1 MNVVIST
8 PQKADTFCA
17 MFHHMK
23 AFTEHVNVMFE
34 SDHMFLQ
41 SMDSAHVSVFEY
53 NLPGVWF
60 DKYEHSHGSAIPL
73 GLNSTLLFKI
83 LNTRDKTQT
92 ITLVFDPEN
101 NDKLYISF
109 TSDNKAVFD
118 KHFELPLMDLEYE
131 LMSIPV
137 MDCDAEFS
145 VPSGTFASLVGQL
158 KMFGDTIDI
167 ECSEEK
173 IEMNSLSEGLGK
185 MSVNINIEDLDSYAI
200 NEGEVMKL
208 SFSLTMLNNICAFS
222 KVAKDMEIKLIKNY
236 PMKIIYS
243 LDSTLEDAKM
253 TFYLAPKIN
262 DD

>member
-1 MNVVIST
+1 MNVVLSS
-8 PQKADTFCA
+8 PLKADTFSA
-17 MFHHMK
+17 MFQHMK
-23 AFTEHVNVMFE
+23 AFAENVNVMFE
-34 SDHMFLQ
+34 EDHMYLQ
-41 SMDSAHVSVFEY
+41 SMDSSHVSVFEY
-53 NLPGVWF
+53 NLPSGWF
-60 DKYEHSHGSAIPL
+60 DKYEHTNGSAIPL
-73 GLNSTLLFKI
+73 VLNSTLLFKI
-83 LNTRDKTQT
+83 LNTRDKSQT

-109 TSDNKAVFD
+109 TSESKTVFD

-131 LMSIPV
+131 LMHIPV
-137 MDCDAEFS
+137 MECDAEFS
-145 VPSGTFASLVGQL
+145 IPSGNFANLVGQL
-158 KMFGDTIDI
+158 KMFGDTMDI

-173 IEMNSLSEGLGK
+173 IELNSLSEGLGK

-208 SFSLTMLNNICAFS
+208 SFSLAMLNNICAYH
-222 KVAKDMEIKLIKNY
+222 KVAKEMEIKLIKNF

-243 LDSTLEDAKM
+243 LGLENATM